1 MRTTTKTLTMGAL
14 SLLIA
19 ACEMTPDLET
29 RTFAVQHLQPHEVGD
44 LIDPYVYGEREG
56 APGALSVIEGAVTIR
71 ETADN
76 LAQIERVLAQFD
88 QARPDVRLHFQLI
101 EADGFTESDPRIAQV
116 EDQLRRLFPF
126 QGYRLAGEATVTA
139 TDVTEFEQGLRASDG
154 LFLIRGTVYLAHQR
168 GRMAPGDVRERA
180 GRPDDRARILSQGG
194 LVRDALSHGAGGGR
208 HGCRR
213 RGSALISGAVGLHR
227 PHGRQPPITAPAMRR
242 TCSSVSSGCMGSDKH
257 ASATRSVTGS
267 DTSRYSSTQNS
278 WRCSGIG

>member
-1 MRTTTKTLTMGAL
+1 MMRTTTKTLTVGAL

-29 RTFAVQHLQPHEVGD
+29 RTFAVQHLQPHEVGE

-154 LFLIRGTVYLAHQR
+154 LFLIRGTVY
-168 GRMAPGDVRERA
+168 RA
-180 GRPDDRARILSQGG
+180 GEEVTRLE
-194 LVRDALSHGAGGGR
+194 
-208 HGCRR
+208 
-213 RGSALISGAVGLHR
+213 
-227 PHGRQPPITAPAMRR
+227 
-242 TCSSVSSGCMGSDKH
+242 SVSLTSEDGWRLETSVNVRAGQTIVLGSSPKEGS
-257 ASATRSVTGS
+257 SATLFLTVRAEEDAAAAGAEA
-267 DTSRYSSTQNS
+267 R
-278 WRCSGIG
+278 